1 MGAFHIVST
10 PALSLRAIK
19 TKFYDLLCRVE
30 AKKAAIKCRWI
41 AEDKRNY
48 FVFTGLKLA
57 FHLLYN
63 LNLFIFVVSF
73 EACGSKTGKMRKKKH
88 KKKISSVN
96 SFFVSLKI
104 FVTFQKLKKVQEVR
118 ISNFLKNEI
127 LKITSYLS
135 YCKSFTLK
143 LVSCRIY
150 CVLKISGSS
159 LESWSRK
166 FSWK

>member
-1 MGAFHIVST
+1 MKWEWGDNEKYFFLIKSNKKVFVRGYAAREIAFRCAIIFFHNFSLPRCASVFKIITISFFHKSDLRFLGAFHIVST

-30 AKKAAIKCRWI
+30 VKKAAIKCRWI

-73 EACGSKTGKMRKKKH
+73 EACGLKTGKMRKK
-88 KKKISSVN
+88 
-96 SFFVSLKI
+96 
-104 FVTFQKLKKVQEVR
+104 T
-118 ISNFLKNEI
+118 
-127 LKITSYLS
+127 
-135 YCKSFTLK
+135 
-143 LVSCRIY
+143 
-150 CVLKISGSS
+150 
-159 LESWSRK
+159 
-166 FSWK
+166 